1 MLNGYAQLIFS
12 NTSSRQAMDR
22 CNRPTQLRK
31 LLTPTLEHRY
41 LRDNTVTDK
50 SKRSRELDRSGTLAS
65 FRGTVIGS
73 KTYVMFERKNVNSN
87 RSTMK
92 TNKNVTRS
100 ISKDTRL
107 SNTDVLKYY
116 EYLNS
121 RFALEHIALEHR
133 YSRGIRQLWA
143 KMFRDD
149 TEVKIHVVN
158 PDHETEPNY
167 KWAYYNDMSTSEFC
181 LAPPGWASWTPR
193 VFEALALSCIPV
205 IVTDGNRLPF
215 ESRTRYQDIALFVPE
230 KDASNVKRILKS
242 ISKKK
247 IDTMRSRIRAVSDRF
262 LYTGTR
268 GDAFDYLMM
277 DLRDRA
283 SSLLS
288 SSIN

>member
-1 MLNGYAQLIFS
+1 
-12 NTSSRQAMDR
+12 MDR

-73 KTYVMFERKNVNSN
+73 KTY
-87 RSTMK
+87 
-92 TNKNVTRS
+92 
-100 ISKDTRL
+100 
-107 SNTDVLKYY
+107 
-116 EYLNS
+116 
-121 RFALEHIALEHR
+121 
-133 YSRGIRQLWA
+133 SRGIRQLWA
-143 KMFRDD
+143 EMFRDD

-230 KDASNVKRILKS
+230 KDASKVKRILKS
-242 ISKKK
+242 IPKKK
-247 IDTMRSRIRAVSDRF
+247 IDSMRSRIRAVSDRF

-277 DLRDRA
+277 ELRDRA
-283 SSLLS
+283 SSLS
-288 SSIN
+288 SSITSSIN